1 MDPQKSLF
9 DKSKILFAVTWIVAY
24 CVLFS
29 VGDALSAAVG
39 VLKAVTL
46 PIGIFMSVILIAFL
60 HKHNLFGE
68 YGLCKPTAPPREMLF
83 YIPAVIMMSANLVFG
98 VAINYNALN
107 TVMYVLSMVCVGFLE
122 EIIFRGLLFNAMRR
136 DNEKAAIIVSSLT
149 FGIGHIINLFNGSG
163 AALLPSLLQIVY
175 ATSAGFMFVMIY
187 KKSKSLIPCILI
199 HAAFNSLSAF
209 ASHANM
215 TVNIHLVSCILLTIV
230 TGGYA
235 LYLAKK

>member
-60 HKHNLFGE
+60 HKHNLFEE
-68 YGLCKPTAPPREMLF
+68 YGLCKPTASPREMLF

-136 DNEKAAIIVSSLT
+136 DNERAAIIVSSLT

-175 ATSAGFMFVMIY
+175 ASSAGFMFVMIY

>member
-39 VLKAVTL
+39 VLKAITL
-46 PIGIFMSVILIAFL
+46 PIGIFMSVILLAFL

-68 YGLCKPTAPPREMLF
+68 YGLCKPTASPREMLF
-83 YIPAVIMMSANLVFG
+83 YIPAVAMMSANLVFG

-122 EIIFRGLLFNAMRR
+122 EIIFRGLLFNAMRK
-136 DNEKAAIIVSSLT
+136 DNERAAIILSSLT

-163 AALLPSLLQIVY
+163 ASLLPSLLQIVY
-175 ATSAGFMFVMIY
+175 ATAAGFMFVMIY
-187 KKSKSLIPCILI
+187 KKSKSLIPCIII

-215 TVNIHLVSCILLTIV
+215 TVNIRLISCILLTIV
-230 TGGYA
+230 TVGYA
-235 LYLAKK
+235 LYLSKK